1 MELMQKIKNFFK
13 IIQNGPTNKIDLEQ
27 ESIPNIDDAV
37 NSMCHFPK
45 VSLAIS
51 LLELQRLIQ
60 ILNPK
65 ELRKFSDNDFNNVDD
80 RKVFLD
86 AINTL
91 EIVHDRTENI
101 KLKEVH

>member
-1 MELMQKIKNFFK
+1 MELMQKIKNIFK
-13 IIQNGPTNKIDLEQ
+13 IIQNGPTIKIDLEQ
-27 ESIPNIDDAV
+27 EAIPNIDDTV
-37 NSMCHFPK
+37 DTMCHYPK
-45 VSLAIS
+45 ISLAIS
-51 LLELQRLIQ
+51 LLELQRYIQ